1 MCYVFDPL
9 LFSFLWI
16 FSKLTCPRSEITY
29 LTKRKWI
36 WLMDSLWKSWE
47 SSKKSDQQTAGKPQ
61 GNPKWILEDSRIPYW
76 HPWSTLMESHG
87 KLLKFIRGSWSDPT
101 GIIEKSYVELV
112 DPMLGNDT
120 SFEKPRAL
128 SICHW
133 LADSQTSLENPNSFL
148 NKVQSN
154 TDWGSKHISSS
165 RVRESTRSNKK
176 PISIEE

>member
-1 MCYVFDPL
+1 MYSTNHFSVFDRHSTKPL
-9 LFSFLWI
+9 A
-16 FSKLTCPRSEITY
+16 REV
-29 LTKRKWI
+29 KWYI
-36 WLMDSLWKSWE
+36 WLKGNESGSWTPFGNPERVQRNQINKLWE
-47 SSKKSDQQTAGKPQ
+47 PQ
-61 GNPKWILEDSRIPYW
+61 GNPKWILEDSKIPYW

-87 KLLKFIRGSWSDPT
+87 KPLKSIRGSWSDPT

-112 DPMLGNDT
+112 DPMLGNDA

-133 LADSQTSLENPNSFL
+133 LDDSQTNPENPNWFL
-148 NKVQSN
+148 NNVQSN
-154 TDWGSKHISSS
+154 IDWGSKHISSS